1 MHVIGC
7 RAAGSTRERKTR
19 LLQLGRRSE
28 PRGEHDTR
36 KMAAYK
42 ARRTL
47 DLDDKFF
54 PIQGDELPNRGEIP
68 PCNTYFSQPIIEK
81 SKGD

>member
-1 MHVIGC
+1 
-7 RAAGSTRERKTR
+7 
-19 LLQLGRRSE
+19 
-28 PRGEHDTR
+28 
-36 KMAAYK
+36 MAAYK

-47 DLDDKFF
+47 HLDDKFF